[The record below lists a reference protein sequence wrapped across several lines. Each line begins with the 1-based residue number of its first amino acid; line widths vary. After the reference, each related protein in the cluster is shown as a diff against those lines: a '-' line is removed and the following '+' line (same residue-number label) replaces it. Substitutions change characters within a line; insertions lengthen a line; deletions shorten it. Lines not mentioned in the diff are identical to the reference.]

1 MTRVVAGL
9 GLGLALMVSACTT
22 GRANISPDARMLTAY
37 AAWNEARSQGRGWA
51 PDAELQYVEGAS
63 VTNRGTVMSDAGY
76 WRFVYG
82 ADSRSQQYVVTVTPT
97 SVDGEERTPQGPPGF
112 ALGDASL
119 GTDWVDSPRA
129 IEALAPFGEGTRV
142 HMFLV
147 PTNPPRWIV
156 GDVEIDART
165 GAMLD

>member
-1 MTRVVAGL
+1 MRRANRL
-9 GLGLALMVSACTT
+9 GLGLAILVSACTT
-22 GRANISPDARMLTAY
+22 GRADISPEARMLTAY
-37 AAWNEARSQGRGWA
+37 AAWGEARTQARGWA

-112 ALGDASL
+112 VLSDATL
-119 GTDWVDSPRA
+119 GTDWIDSPRV
-129 IEALAPFGEGTRV
+129 IEAYGGFADDTRA
-142 HMFLV
+142 HIFLV

-165 GAMLD
+165 GAVLD